1 MFAAALLASVF
12 WQSASAQLAYPLRF
26 GVGNPLSV
34 KGEKAGV
41 RIRNVQSNGSR
52 QRAVQ
57 SFVSRNTAGTT
68 AVAGDSYSPTIYGIV
83 IFDDT
88 WKSSSIAR
96 GVYIPFRAHRPETIR

>member
-41 RIRNVQSNGSR
+41 RIRNVKPMALGRELSSR
-52 QRAVQ
+52 LSV
-57 SFVSRNTAGTT
+57 
-68 AVAGDSYSPTIYGIV
+68 GIQLALLLWLATV
-83 IFDDT
+83 IHLLFM
-88 WKSSSIAR
+88 
-96 GVYIPFRAHRPETIR
+96 V